1 MKTDIAR
8 ITVNVEEDMK
18 KMSGESEVHKS
29 NIVRLQDEINTR
41 FTKFNNKYETGVK
54 RLDKDMQFLKNYT

>member
-1 MKTDIAR
+1 MMQKFERKLDEIEKMKTDIAR

-29 NIVRLQDEINTR
+29 NIVRL
-41 FTKFNNKYETGVK
+41 
-54 RLDKDMQFLKNYT
+54 